1 MKWNWRNIM
10 ATNNALDNSSAPFT
24 VTSGG
29 LTVMS
34 GSTTLIEL
42 ASSEV
47 TGVVTVTDGG
57 VLAEVETG
65 AAGTVFVGTAT
76 SPKFLTAGTAT
87 YVLTS
92 QGAGSDPQWAA
103 IPGGSLTINPQT
115 ASYGLLTTDAGA
127 LITCTHAST
136 TIVVTIPLN
145 ATQPFAIGTQILV
158 YRGGVAQVNIAAT
171 GGVTLQSA
179 GGLVGCN
186 LQYSMVALIKLA
198 TDTWFLGGDTK

>member
-1 MKWNWRNIM
+1 M

-34 GSTTLIEL
+34 GITTLIEL

-115 ASYGLLTTDAGA
+115 ASYGLVLSDAGK
-127 LITCTHAST
+127 LISCTHAST

-145 ATQPFAIGTQILV
+145 NTQAFAVGTQILV